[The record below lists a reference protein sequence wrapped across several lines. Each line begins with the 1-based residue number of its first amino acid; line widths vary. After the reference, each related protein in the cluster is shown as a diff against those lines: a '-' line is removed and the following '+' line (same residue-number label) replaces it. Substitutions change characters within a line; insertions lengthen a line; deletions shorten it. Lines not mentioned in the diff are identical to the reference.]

1 MSEAIHS
8 MHTYLM
14 VGSGTGTI
22 TYSKLVDVSEVPDL
36 WTAPPTI
43 DTTTLSDVMRTYING
58 LVDPGSLEFTANY
71 TASNMTAL
79 DAVDGVPNT
88 KFAVWLGANSSDQ
101 PDGHNGKFTFEGEL
115 SFGLKAVSVDDKVN
129 IGIAIAVSSEIE
141 YTAGA

>member
-14 VGSGTGTI
+14 KGSGTGTI
-22 TYSKLVDVSEVPDL
+22 TYTKLVDVSEVPDL

-43 DTTTLSDVMRTYING
+43 DTTTLSDEMRTYING

-71 TASNMTAL
+71 TAQNMSDL
-79 DAVDGVPNT
+79 DAVAGTPNT
-88 KFAVWLGANSSDQ
+88 KFAVYLGADSNGA

-115 SFGLKAVSVDDKVN
+115 SYGLRAVSVDEKVN